1 MLTEASVTSI
11 TNNLRT
17 QPTAESLSA
26 AINSNVGASIKD
38 PIGASITKALSNI
51 NKLTAAVE
59 SKIDNLQ
66 QDIVK
71 STDNT
76 GKVKLVGNKIVITL
90 EPEELSKAES
100 YKTKIQGDIN
110 NINSLITKLSLLL
123 NTLSI
128 ISQTAQILKT
138 VLDVQEA
145 LLNLNPVS
153 KATLSVFKKAIK
165 ILFYR
170 DVLSEYTNI
179 LSREVASNTAA
190 INSLLNK
197 FKGLSVEF
205 KINSANDSG
214 TELTPIEAEAAII
227 QDKLGTDNLQNTQNY
242 ETFNGKSYNLAVEK
256 YGERELIGRAKDNF
270 SGLLITE
277 TAPSFTASPEQL
289 FEELKTIL
297 NNY

>member
-1 MLTEASVTSI
+1 MLIEASVSSI
-11 TNNLRT
+11 TNSLKT
-17 QPTAESLSA
+17 QPTAESLTA

-51 NKLTAAVE
+51 NKLTAAVD
-59 SKIDNLQ
+59 SKITSLQ
-66 QDIVK
+66 EDITK
-71 STDNT
+71 SVDNT
-76 GKVKLVGNKIVITL
+76 GKVKLINNKIIITL
-90 EPEELSKAES
+90 EPEDANKADA
-100 YKTKIQGDIN
+100 YKAKIQGDIN

-138 VLDVQEA
+138 ALDVQEA

-153 KATLSVFKKAIK
+153 KATLTVFKKAIK

-179 LSREVASNTAA
+179 LSREVTSNTTA

-205 KINSANDSG
+205 KINSANDLG
-214 TELTPIEAEAAII
+214 TELTPIEAESVII
-227 QDKLGTDNLQNTQNY
+227 QDKLGTDNTQTY
-242 ETFNGKSYNLAVEK
+242 ETFNGNSYNLAVEK